1 VETKWVTNGILQRSY
16 RLRSG
21 APAAQLSKVGNRRW
35 TRQINVIIKMLFKLL
50 KIENLRVSAKLA
62 HWRPDLKVWRHL
74 MEPMISWARL
84 VSGRPTRS
92 KIIQLATFAKWVA
105 NMVRKQGV
113 PGLVQYLKTA
123 HTMLMQGVPGSELK
137 VNSRAISK
145 VAVAVGGSSLPRVI
159 PSYARAFIR
168 RGDESTIRFWLTLL
182 GMYRILLIEPKYK
195 FGTITDP
202 GVTLN
207 RVFLQEW
214 CRFIR
219 SRFIPDVEVHTG
231 EKLLDVG
238 TDVLGRPSVLPL
250 MKASADLPNVDW
262 EKGEV
267 GPSTSFGCRFN
278 SARHWTE
285 GKWGWS
291 LFRYLSVTPG
301 GTGTTKSLW
310 TLMTEVAEAAPVA
323 RQMTLSSAV
332 LERIRSQIK
341 VFKADGDVSQK
352 EITLRKRREYPNGS
366 SKNGRLSVKIEP
378 AGKARVFAMVDYWT
392 QVALKP
398 LHEWIF
404 SVLREIPQDGTFDQM
419 KPVKRLLKVVSFD
432 QKIYSFDL
440 SAATDRLPVLLQGLL
455 LWQFFG
461 RHFASTWKALLC
473 GRGYYLGSK
482 ICKAAGLGS
491 RGKDLRYAVGQPMGA
506 FSSWAMLALTHH
518 AMVQFAAYRA
528 GEAKWFDR
536 YAVLGD
542 DIVIADD
549 RVAREYR
556 KFCDMVGLGIGIAKS
571 LEARGKTLEF
581 AKKFFFRGELVSGLP
596 VKFWAAAQHSAGVAH
611 ALSVW
616 YPAGSLANFVRA
628 LGVGFKGASK
638 VDARWELIPRRLKV
652 LLVLLTQPAT
662 GGRFAMPTWLD
673 WLTSHSAIVKANFDD
688 SLSRLIS
695 FNAWATGLITEVLT
709 PARDRVDSM
718 QSDIFFA
725 EEGSWDPCGRLIDA
739 ESNKASVSALKS
751 IDLAEES
758 MKHLQR
764 LNLRFNPVQTS
775 AIFAQVVRSAEKVDL
790 ISPSAAR
797 ALKRSK
803 EVEVAK
809 VLEFFR
815 LWTRLRL
822 RMGVGVKARVPLDER
837 EGGTSS

>member
-1 VETKWVTNGILQRSY
+1 MPNARDLVCRQADEGEGTKRATLWKQRILFLGHRWCKRREGSVETKWVTNGILQRSY

-491 RGKDLRYAVGQPMGA
+491 RGKDLRYAV
-506 FSSWAMLALTHH
+506 
-518 AMVQFAAYRA
+518 
-528 GEAKWFDR
+528 
-536 YAVLGD
+536 
-542 DIVIADD
+542 
-549 RVAREYR
+549 
-556 KFCDMVGLGIGIAKS
+556 
-571 LEARGKTLEF
+571 EF

-822 RMGVGVKARVPLDER
+822 RMGVGVKAWVPLDER

>member
-1 VETKWVTNGILQRSY
+1 M
-16 RLRSG
+16 
-21 APAAQLSKVGNRRW
+21 P
-35 TRQINVIIKMLFKLL
+35 F
-50 KIENLRVSAKLA
+50 
-62 HWRPDLKVWRHL
+62 
-74 MEPMISWARL
+74 
-84 VSGRPTRS
+84 
-92 KIIQLATFAKWVA
+92 
-105 NMVRKQGV
+105 
-113 PGLVQYLKTA
+113 
-123 HTMLMQGVPGSELK
+123 
-137 VNSRAISK
+137 
-145 VAVAVGGSSLPRVI
+145 
-159 PSYARAFIR
+159 
-168 RGDESTIRFWLTLL
+168 
-182 GMYRILLIEPKYK
+182 
-195 FGTITDP
+195 
-202 GVTLN
+202 
-207 RVFLQEW
+207 
-214 CRFIR
+214 
-219 SRFIPDVEVHTG
+219 
-231 EKLLDVG
+231 
-238 TDVLGRPSVLPL
+238 
-250 MKASADLPNVDW
+250 
-262 EKGEV
+262 
-267 GPSTSFGCRFN
+267 
-278 SARHWTE
+278 
-285 GKWGWS
+285 
-291 LFRYLSVTPG
+291 
-301 GTGTTKSLW
+301 
-310 TLMTEVAEAAPVA
+310 
-323 RQMTLSSAV
+323 
-332 LERIRSQIK
+332 
-341 VFKADGDVSQK
+341 
-352 EITLRKRREYPNGS
+352 
-366 SKNGRLSVKIEP
+366 
-378 AGKARVFAMVDYWT
+378 
-392 QVALKP
+392 
-398 LHEWIF
+398 
-404 SVLREIPQDGTFDQM
+404 
-419 KPVKRLLKVVSFD
+419 
-432 QKIYSFDL
+432 
-440 SAATDRLPVLLQGLL
+440 
-455 LWQFFG
+455 
-461 RHFASTWKALLC
+461 
-473 GRGYYLGSK
+473 
-482 ICKAAGLGS
+482 
-491 RGKDLRYAVGQPMGA
+491 
-506 FSSWAMLALTHH
+506 
-518 AMVQFAAYRA
+518 
-528 GEAKWFDR
+528 
-536 YAVLGD
+536 
-542 DIVIADD
+542 
-549 RVAREYR
+549 
-556 KFCDMVGLGIGIAKS
+556 GIGIAKS

-822 RMGVGVKARVPLDER
+822 RMGVGVKAWVPLDER

>member
-1 VETKWVTNGILQRSY
+1 VEPKGVADGFLQRSY

-21 APAAQLSKVGNRRW
+21 APAAHGSNHGNRRW

-62 HWRPDLKVWRHL
+62 HWRPHLKVWRHL

-123 HTMLMQGVPGSELK
+123 HTLLMQGVPGSELK
-137 VNSRAISK
+137 VASREISK
-145 VAVAVGGSSLPRVI
+145 VAVATGGSNLPRVI

-168 RGDESTIRFWLTLL
+168 RGDRSTIRFWLTLL

-202 GVTLN
+202 GKPLN
-207 RVFLQEW
+207 RVFLKEW
-214 CRFIR
+214 CVFIR
-219 SRFIPDVEVHTG
+219 SRFVPQLEEHTG

-238 TDVLGRPSVLPL
+238 TDVLGRPSVLPI
-250 MKASADLPNVDW
+250 MKSSADLPNVNW
-262 EKGEV
+262 EVGEV

-278 SARHWTE
+278 SARRWTE
-285 GKWGWS
+285 GSWGWS

-310 TLMTEVAEAAPVA
+310 TQMTEVAEAAPTA
-323 RQMTLSSAV
+323 RRMTLSSAV
-332 LERIRSQIK
+332 LERIRK
-341 VFKADGDVSQK
+341 GVRVHKADGDEISQK
-352 EITLRKRREYPNGS
+352 EINLRKRREYPNGS
-366 SKNGRLSVKIEP
+366 GSNGRLSVKIEP

-404 SVLREIPQDGTFDQM
+404 SLLKEIPQDGTFNQL
-419 KPVKRLLKVVSFD
+419 KPVKRLLKIVKSD

-440 SAATDRLPVLLQGLL
+440 SAATDRLPVLIQGLL

-473 GRGYYLGSK
+473 NRNYYLGSS
-482 ICKAAGLGS
+482 ICKAAKLGN

-549 RVAREYR
+549 RVALEYR
-556 KFCDMVGLGIGIAKS
+556 KFCELVGLSIGIAKS

-581 AKKFFFRGELVSGLP
+581 AKKFFFQGELVSGLP

-611 ALSVW
+611 ALSAW
-616 YPAGSLANFVRA
+616 YPTGSLANFVRA

-638 VDARWELIPRRLKV
+638 VDAPWDAVPRRLKV

-662 GGRFAMPTWLD
+662 EGRFAMPTWLD
-673 WLTSHSAIVKANFDD
+673 WLTSRSAISKVDLNDQ
-688 SLSRLIS
+688 LTRLIS
-695 FNAWATGLITEVLT
+695 FNSWATGLITEVLT

-739 ESNKASVSALKS
+739 ACNQAAASAQKS

-797 ALKRSK
+797 ALRRPK

-815 LWTRLRL
+815 LWNRLRT
-822 RMGVGVKARVPLDER
+822 RMGV
-837 EGGTSS
+837 T

>member
-1 VETKWVTNGILQRSY
+1 MPNARDLVCRQADEGEGTKRATLWKQRILFLGHRWCKRREGSVETKWVTNGILQRSY

-491 RGKDLRYAVGQPMGA
+491 RGKDLRYAV
-506 FSSWAMLALTHH
+506 
-518 AMVQFAAYRA
+518 
-528 GEAKWFDR
+528 
-536 YAVLGD
+536 
-542 DIVIADD
+542 
-549 RVAREYR
+549 
-556 KFCDMVGLGIGIAKS
+556 VGLGIGIAKS

-822 RMGVGVKARVPLDER
+822 RMGVGVKAWVPLDER

>member
-1 VETKWVTNGILQRSY
+1 MPNARDLVCRQADEGEGTKRATLWKQRILFLGHRWCKRREGSVETKWVTNGILQRSY

-455 LWQFFG
+455 
-461 RHFASTWKALLC
+461 
-473 GRGYYLGSK
+473 
-482 ICKAAGLGS
+482 
-491 RGKDLRYAVGQPMGA
+491 
-506 FSSWAMLALTHH
+506 THH

-822 RMGVGVKARVPLDER
+822 RMGVGVKAWVPLDER

>member
-1 VETKWVTNGILQRSY
+1 
-16 RLRSG
+16 
-21 APAAQLSKVGNRRW
+21 
-35 TRQINVIIKMLFKLL
+35 MLFKLL
-50 KIENLRVSAKLA
+50 KVENLRVSSKLA

-84 VSGRPTRS
+84 VSGRPSRS

-123 HTMLMQGVPGSELK
+123 HTLLMQGVPGSELK
-137 VNSRAISK
+137 VPSRAISK
-145 VAVAVGGSSLPRVI
+145 VAVAVGGAHLPRVI

-168 RGDESTIRFWLTLL
+168 RGDVSTIRFWLTLL

-202 GVTLN
+202 GITLQ
-207 RVFLQEW
+207 RVFLKEW
-214 CRFIR
+214 CVFIR
-219 SRFIPDVEVHTG
+219 SKFVRQLEVHTG

-238 TDVLGRPSVLPL
+238 TGVLGRPSMLPI
-250 MKASADLPNVDW
+250 MKSSADTPFVDW
-262 EKGEV
+262 EVGEV

-278 SARHWTE
+278 SARRWTN
-285 GKWGWS
+285 GSWGWS

-310 TLMTEVAEAAPVA
+310 TLMTEVTEAAPTA
-323 RQMTLSSAV
+323 RRMSLTSAIA
-332 LERIRSQIK
+332 ERLRSKIK
-341 VFKADGDVSQK
+341 VYGLDKSVVSRR
-352 EITLRKRREYPNGS
+352 EIISRGEIRLRKRREYPNGS
-366 SKNGRLSVKIEP
+366 NANGRLSVKVEP

-392 QVALKP
+392 QVALHP

-404 SVLREIPQDGTFDQM
+404 SVLREIPQDGTFNQM
-419 KPVKRLLKVVSFD
+419 KPVTRLLKVVSLD

-455 LWQFFG
+455 LSQFFG
-461 RHFASTWKALLC
+461 RHFAATWKALLC
-473 GRGYYLGSK
+473 NRNYYLGSK
-482 ICKAAGLGS
+482 IVKAAGLGD
-491 RGKDLRYAVGQPMGA
+491 RGKNLRYAVGQPMGA

-528 GEAKWFDR
+528 QETKWFDR

-542 DIVIADD
+542 DIVIANDQ
-549 RVAREYR
+549 VAREYR
-556 KFCDMVGLGIGIAKS
+556 KLCNEIGLRIGIAKS

-581 AKKFFFRGELVSGLP
+581 AKKFFFRGEHVSGLP
-596 VKFWAAAQHSAGVAH
+596 VKFWAAAQHSAGVSH
-611 ALSVW
+611 ALSAW
-616 YPAGSLANFVRA
+616 YPTGSLANFVRA

-638 VDARWELIPRRLKV
+638 VDAPWDAVPRRLKV
-652 LLVLLTQPAT
+652 LLVLLTQPVT
-662 GGRFAMPTWLD
+662 GGRFAKRTWVD
-673 WLTSHSAIVKANFDD
+673 WLM
-688 SLSRLIS
+688 SLSATSSVGQDILLTKLIS
-695 FNAWATGLITEVLT
+695 FNPWATGLQTEVLT
-709 PARDRVDSM
+709 PARDRIDEM

-725 EEGSWDPCGRLIDA
+725 EEGTWDPCGRLIDA
-739 ESNKASVSALKS
+739 QCNNAVASAQKS

-764 LNLRFNPVQTS
+764 LNLKFNPVQTS

-790 ISPSAAR
+790 INPSAVR
-797 ALKRSK
+797 ALKRTSD
-803 EVEVAK
+803 VEVVQ

-815 LWTRLRL
+815 LWVRLRR
-822 RMGVGVKARVPLDER
+822 RMGVDGK
-837 EGGTSS
+837 T

>member
-1 VETKWVTNGILQRSY
+1 
-16 RLRSG
+16 
-21 APAAQLSKVGNRRW
+21 
-35 TRQINVIIKMLFKLL
+35 
-50 KIENLRVSAKLA
+50 
-62 HWRPDLKVWRHL
+62 

-84 VSGRPTRS
+84 VSGRPSRS

-123 HTMLMQGVPGSELK
+123 HTLLMQGVPGSELK
-137 VNSRAISK
+137 VPSRAISR
-145 VAVAVGGSSLPRVI
+145 VAVATGGSNLPRVI
-159 PSYARAFIR
+159 PSYARNFIR
-168 RGDESTIRFWLTLL
+168 RGDRSTIRFWLTLL

-202 GVTLN
+202 GKLLT
-207 RVFLQEW
+207 RAFLKEW
-214 CRFIR
+214 CVFIR
-219 SRFIPDVEVHTG
+219 SRFVPQLEEHTG
-231 EKLLDVG
+231 EKLLDIG
-238 TDVLGRPSVLPL
+238 TDVLGRPSVVPI
-250 MKASADLPNVDW
+250 MKSSADLPYVEW

-278 SARHWTE
+278 SARRWTQ
-285 GKWGWS
+285 GQWGWS

-310 TLMTEVAEAAPVA
+310 TQMTEVAEAAPTA
-323 RQMTLSSAV
+323 RRMTMSSAV
-332 LERIRSQIK
+332 LERIRKGIK
-341 VFKADGDVSQK
+341 VHKADGETISVK
-352 EITLRKRREYPNGS
+352 ELILRKRREYSNGS
-366 SKNGRLSVKIEP
+366 NCNGRLSVKIEP

-404 SVLREIPQDGTFDQM
+404 SVLREIPQDGTFNQL
-419 KPVKRLLKVVSFD
+419 KPVKRLLKIVKSD

-440 SAATDRLPVLLQGLL
+440 SAATDRLPVLIQGLL
-455 LWQFFG
+455 LLQFFG
-461 RHFASTWKALLC
+461 RHFASTWRALLC
-473 GRGYYLGSK
+473 NRNYYLGSST
-482 ICKAAGLGS
+482 CKAAGLGS
-491 RGKDLRYAVGQPMGA
+491 KGRNLRYAVGQPMGA

-528 GEAKWFDR
+528 GGAKWFDR

-549 RVAREYR
+549 RVALEYR
-556 KFCDMVGLGIGIAKS
+556 KFCELVGLSIGIAKS

-581 AKKFFFRGELVSGLP
+581 AKKFFFQGELVSGLP

-611 ALSVW
+611 ALTAW
-616 YPAGSLANFVRA
+616 YPTGSLANFVRA

-638 VDARWELIPRRLKV
+638 VDAPWDVVPRRLRV

-662 GGRFAMPTWLD
+662 EGRFAMPTWLD
-673 WLTSHSAIVKANFDD
+673 WLMSRSAISKVDLNDQ
-688 SLSRLIS
+688 LTRLIS
-695 FNAWATGLITEVLT
+695 FNSWATGLITEVLT

-739 ESNKASVSALKS
+739 ACNQAAASAQKS

-790 ISPSAAR
+790 ISPSSAR
-797 ALKRSK
+797 ALRRPKD
-803 EVEVAK
+803 VEVAK
-809 VLEFFR
+809 VLEFFQ
-815 LWTRLRL
+815 LWTRLRR
-822 RMGVGVKARVPLDER
+822 RMGV
-837 EGGTSS
+837 S